1 MQDLNGR
8 INPSHSPEKIASSLK
23 IRDVKISPD
32 GRRILYQVQP
42 FYHRGSDITTSELW
56 LAETD
61 SAHSARQLT
70 NGDFND
76 RAGVWHPDG
85 KRVFFLSDRHEAGKA
100 GHIFVMTIGR
110 EGQIESEVAAFSKV
124 FEERG
129 VQRFE
134 ISRDGNFVAFIVAVD
149 GKSRHRQQLKAEPKV
164 FGAKADLARLK
175 LFDFRTGIVSKVPSI
190 FADKHVESFA
200 WSPDSKELLCRSLEN
215 KGAEFAEM
223 EMIIERVAISA
234 DEKDQ
239 QNATGAVVGKYPRT
253 PSGPTI
259 WLSSGHIVSTQSY
272 EPSNVLDARTLTAHR
287 FDGIENKLYG
297 LTEDAVRVLD
307 MGCGTQTSR
316 NAMIAVEVCTDVD
329 TRIDVVGFV
338 DDRDGDIKVSSSLFE
353 TKGEEA
359 IWFGAWDAK
368 CFVSEENEASYV
380 FAAVLSSGIHH
391 RPPNVWSI
399 RVQANAPQERRQLSS
414 HLQWL
419 ADAPKI
425 ETEVIHWESTDGTK
439 LSGLV
444 RYLPG
449 YNGLLP
455 TILHIHGGPYRRDI
469 PDYMPYFCNWR
480 EMLASAGYLVISPNY
495 RGSQGR
501 GHKFAHAAEAG
512 IGVYDWDDC
521 ESMVDEVIKRGLADP
536 RKLGVA
542 GWSHGGS
549 LTAWGVTKT
558 KNRFKAAVV
567 GAGAVDWEGMVL
579 QSASPE
585 LEMAISGHDPWGS
598 KRKSSPIHEVAA
610 VDTAVLILHGEKDE
624 RVPVGQSVGFWRG
637 LKRKATE
644 RGKKTAELIVY
655 PREPHGFVERENAED
670 VMRRVLVHFNT
681 HL

>member
-1 MQDLNGR
+1 MQDPNR
-8 INPSHSPEKIASSLK
+8 RVNPSHSPEKIASSPK

-42 FYHRGSDITTSELW
+42 FYRVSEITTSQLW

-110 EGQIESEVAAFSKV
+110 EGQIESEATAFSKG
-124 FEERG
+124 FEDKN
-129 VQRFE
+129 VQKFE
-134 ISRDGNFVAFIVAVD
+134 ISPDGNFVAFVVAGDKVD
-149 GKSRHRQQLKAEPKV
+149 GKSRHRQQLKGEPKV

-175 LFDFRTGIVSKVPSI
+175 LFDIRTGIVSKVPSM

-200 WSPDSKELLCRSLEN
+200 WSTDSKELLCRLLEN

-223 EMIIERVAISA
+223 EVIMERVAISA
-234 DEKDQ
+234 DEKGQ
-239 QNATGAVVGKYPRT
+239 QNATGLVVRRYPRA

-287 FDGIENKLYG
+287 FDGIENKFYG
-297 LTEDAVRVLD
+297 LTEDAVRIVD
-307 MGCGTQTSR
+307 MGYGTQSR

-329 TRIDVVGFV
+329 TRIDVLNFV
-338 DDRDGDIKVSSSLFE
+338 DDRDGNIIVLSSLFE

-368 CFVSEENEASYV
+368 CCVSEENEISFV

-391 RPPNVWSI
+391 RPPNIWSI
-399 RVQANAPQERRQLSS
+399 RVQATAPQKRLQLSS

-419 ADAPKI
+419 ADAPQIK
-425 ETEVIHWESTDGTK
+425 TKVIHWESTDGIK

-455 TILHIHGGPYRRDI
+455 TILHIHGGPYR
-469 PDYMPYFCNWR
+469 Y
-480 EMLASAGYLVISPNY
+480 
-495 RGSQGR
+495 
-501 GHKFAHAAEAG
+501 
-512 IGVYDWDDC
+512 
-521 ESMVDEVIKRGLADP
+521 
-536 RKLGVA
+536 
-542 GWSHGGS
+542 
-549 LTAWGVTKT
+549 
-558 KNRFKAAVV
+558 
-567 GAGAVDWEGMVL
+567 
-579 QSASPE
+579 
-585 LEMAISGHDPWGS
+585 
-598 KRKSSPIHEVAA
+598 
-610 VDTAVLILHGEKDE
+610 
-624 RVPVGQSVGFWRG
+624 
-637 LKRKATE
+637 
-644 RGKKTAELIVY
+644 
-655 PREPHGFVERENAED
+655 
-670 VMRRVLVHFNT
+670 
-681 HL
+681 